1 MPSNEKKGR
10 RVRITKPDPK
20 KPVVAQEGEDDLLF
34 YLNQLRSE
42 ECYCG
47 RTKKYGFALCYGCW
61 KQLDAETQKH
71 LFRQIT
77 RGFEEA
83 FDRAIKELERIGRL

>member
-1 MPSNEKKGR
+1 MTSNKKSGR
-10 RVRITKPDPK
+10 RLRVTKNEPKQPNQPD
-20 KPVVAQEGEDDLLF
+20 DDLLF

-61 KQLDAETQKH
+61 TQLDGETAKH
-71 LFRQIT
+71 LNRQIC

-83 FDRAIKELERIGRL
+83 FDRAIKELERIGRI